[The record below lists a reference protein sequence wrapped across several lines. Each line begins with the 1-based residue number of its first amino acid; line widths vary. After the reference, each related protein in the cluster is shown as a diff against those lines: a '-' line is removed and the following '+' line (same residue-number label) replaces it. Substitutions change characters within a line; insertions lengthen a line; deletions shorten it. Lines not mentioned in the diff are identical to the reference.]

1 LNESTKKIIPTKRG
15 GFCYELNGL
24 FHWLITQLGFKVEML
39 SANVFNHDK
48 KELSPEFDHMILLV
62 HLDKDYLA
70 DIGFGDSFRKQ
81 IEIPTGESE
90 DISGY
95 YKVFNIDSNRY
106 ELQRKEDE
114 EWKLQYTFTT
124 IPRKFSD
131 FKKICDF
138 QQDSPTSH
146 FRTRTKC
153 TIATLN

>member
-1 LNESTKKIIPTKRG
+1 
-15 GFCYELNGL
+15 
-24 FHWLITQLGFKVEML
+24 ML

-48 KELSPEFDHMILLV
+48 KELSPEFDHMTLLV

-153 TIATLN
+153 TIATLNWRITLSDCSLTIKENELKTKQIVQSRYEFRKILE